1 MDRPLPDRYAT
12 RTRCQVTEGKKQ
24 IGVILSGC
32 GYLDGSEIQEA
43 VLVLLAIDEAGA
55 QARLFAP
62 DGTLAEVDHRTG
74 KANGKE
80 RSIIEEGARL
90 ARGKI
95 ADLASVGGAD
105 VDGWVL
111 PGGYGAAKNLSDVAS
126 KGAGATVNKEV
137 GRVLREALSAQIPV
151 GACCI
156 APMVVAAVAKQVNA
170 KLRLTIGNDVDTAKQ
185 IAAMGH
191 AHVVCAVDDVVVD
204 ADRKVVTS
212 PAYMYD
218 ASIAEVSRGI
228 AKMVR
233 QVVAWA

>member
-1 MDRPLPDRYAT
+1 MSDP
-12 RTRCQVTEGKKQ
+12 KQ

-32 GYLDGSEIQEA
+32 GFLDGSEIHEA

-62 DGTLAEVDHRTG
+62 DVKLAEVNHRTG
-74 KANGKE
+74 KATGKE
-80 RSIIEEGARL
+80 RSALEEAARL
-90 ARGKI
+90 ARGNI
-95 ADLASVGGAD
+95 ADLASVQGTD

-111 PGGYGAAKNLSDVAS
+111 PGGYGAAKNLSDFAD
-126 KGAGATVNKEV
+126 KGASATVNKDV
-137 GRVLREALSAQIPV
+137 SRVLREALAAHIPV

-156 APMVVAAVAKQVNA
+156 APAVVAAAAKQVNA
-170 KLRLTIGNDVDTAKQ
+170 KLRLTIGNDPDTAKQ

-191 AHVVCAVDDVVVD
+191 AHVVCPVDDAVTD
-204 ADRKVVTS
+204 ADRKVVTA

-218 ASIAEVSRGI
+218 APIAAVSRGI